1 MLLSNAVEV
10 MVITILV
17 VVQAVSLPQPLLP
30 PPPIITNQMILQKI
44 QQHLSFYLFL
54 KTVRES
60 ESGAAI
66 FATTGEYSQVENMIG
81 K

>member
-1 MLLSNAVEV
+1 
-10 MVITILV
+10 
-17 VVQAVSLPQPLLP
+17 
-30 PPPIITNQMILQKI
+30 MILQKI

-66 FATTGEYSQVENMIG
+66 FATTGEYSQVGNMGGLYSMMVAIST
-81 K
+81 KRMRDDEELREEIMKDIRTEMS

>member
-17 VVQAVSLPQPLLP
+17 VVQAVSLPQPLPPLP
-30 PPPIITNQMILQKI
+30 IVTNQMILQKI
-44 QQHLSFYLFL
+44 QHLSFYLFL